1 MTRSALPS
9 RTGRCLAACAAALAA
24 ASAQAAPPA
33 NDGQWHFSLT
43 PYLWLPNVNSTLKY
57 PLPPGGGGSADA
69 ETGPNS
75 YLENLQ
81 SLLMLSGE
89 ARRNEWAIVSDL
101 VYLNF
106 GDEDSQVSSVG
117 GPGAGISIPRERNL
131 GTRTDLKGWTWM
143 VAGSYTAVR
152 TEAATLD
159 VLAGMRLL
167 HIQGSLDWTLDAS
180 IPGSGFTFARTGSV
194 ERSETL
200 VDAIVGVRG
209 RVWFGDDGKWFLP
222 YHLDV
227 GAGESKFTY
236 QAVAGVGYA
245 FGWGE
250 VQLAYRELSWEQPD
264 DKFVQKL
271 RFSGPALGLSW
282 RF

>member
-1 MTRSALPS
+1 MKPLTRLASLLCSAL
-9 RTGRCLAACAAALAA
+9 GLLA
-24 ASAQAAPPA
+24 SPAQAAPPA
-33 NDGQWHFSLT
+33 DDGQWHVSLT

-57 PLPPGGGGSADA
+57 PLPPGGGGSAEA
-69 ETGPNS
+69 ETGPSS

-89 ARRNEWAIVSDL
+89 VRRNEWAVVSDL

-106 GDEDSQVSSVG
+106 GDEDSHVSSVG
-117 GPGAGISIPRERNL
+117 GLPVPRERNL

-152 TEAATLD
+152 TETATLD
-159 VLAGMRLL
+159 VLAGVRLL
-167 HIQGSLDWTLDAS
+167 HLQGSLDWTLDAS

-200 VDAIVGVRG
+200 ADAIVGVRG
-209 RVWFGDDGKWFLP
+209 RVWFGDGQWFVP

-227 GAGESKFTY
+227 GAGESKLTY
-236 QAVAGVGYA
+236 QAVVGVGYA
-245 FGWGE
+245 FGWGD
-250 VQLAYRELSWEQPD
+250 VQLAYRELSWEQSD

-271 RFSGPALGLSW
+271 RFSGPAVGLTW